1 MDELLMNNIFVYLM
15 VWVIVSTTN
24 YTTDDMLLALDYP
37 GSRARTYITLSIM
50 SVTATTRYA
59 DRESGSIRVTD
70 AAYCFRIPAPNAARP
85 LRAMAVEPDRGI
97 SDLPVR

>member
-1 MDELLMNNIFVYLM
+1 
-15 VWVIVSTTN
+15 
-24 YTTDDMLLALDYP
+24 
-37 GSRARTYITLSIM
+37 M